1 MKMMESKFKM
11 QWSEFGRD
19 KQKQLQKKK
28 KKKKWISTEILSSNE
43 K

>member
-28 KKKKWISTEILSSNE
+28 KKKMDKHWNIV
-43 K
+43 